1 MSARSCP
8 TCRRTFEDCTCT
20 GGVAIS
26 CVAGLAL
33 VFYALLAIAALVTLG
48 RVL

>member
-1 MSARSCP
+1 MTGTCP
-8 TCRRTFEDCTCT
+8 TCRRTFEGCTCT

-26 CVAGLAL
+26 CAAALAL
-33 VFYALLAIAALVTLG
+33 TFYALLAIGALVTLG